1 MRPAIINH
9 LAEISKSSRSTVRRE
24 FMPLLSALHQENPVF
39 GDPKRFEIS
48 LALGL
53 SAEEHAALCNL
64 PISRKSTKAL
74 IRAYEDAEEQWKNPL
89 ITSVLEELHEE
100 TESESTSE
108 PEPNKQIDSAQRT
121 LF

>member
-1 MRPAIINH
+1 M
-9 LAEISKSSRSTVRRE
+9 
-24 FMPLLSALHQENPVF
+24 LHCVTY
-39 GDPKRFEIS
+39 
-48 LALGL
+48 
-53 SAEEHAALCNL
+53 

-121 LF
+121 CSDSSCGSRDIIRLNPRQSPRGA

>member
-1 MRPAIINH
+1 MEQNQKTPASLQIV
-9 LAEISKSSRSTVRRE
+9 LELV
-24 FMPLLSALHQENPVF
+24 HQENPVF

-74 IRAYEDAEEQWKNPL
+74 IKAYEDAEEQWKSPL

-108 PEPNKQIDSAQRT
+108 PEPNKKIDSAQRT